1 MQLRA
6 IFFTLAF
13 FLVPTSYAAKNNYC
27 LHGGIVDPNNP
38 PTCNNTDLNSAVSD
52 LSDDINT
59 ESTARQNADAS
70 TLSSANGYTDGK
82 VTAESAARQNADAS
96 TLSSANG
103 YTDGKVTAESA
114 ARQNA
119 DASTLSSANGYTD
132 GKVTAES
139 AARQNADA
147 STLSSANG
155 YTDGKVT
162 AESAARQNADASTL
176 SASKNYTDASFS
188 SYWKKSE
195 DNFNKVN
202 SRIDKLNNKM
212 NAAIASSAAIASIP
226 YVAEDSF
233 SLGIGTG
240 NYSNGNALAAG
251 AQYKTSINSNV
262 RVNFSWD
269 STGQITSG
277 AGIAVGW

>member
-1 MQLRA
+1 M
-6 IFFTLAF
+6 
-13 FLVPTSYAAKNNYC
+13 P
-27 LHGGIVDPNNP
+27 
-38 PTCNNTDLNSAVSD
+38 
-52 LSDDINT
+52 
-59 ESTARQNADAS
+59 
-70 TLSSANGYTDGK
+70 
-82 VTAESAARQNADAS
+82 
-96 TLSSANG
+96 
-103 YTDGKVTAESA
+103 
-114 ARQNA
+114 
-119 DASTLSSANGYTD
+119 
-132 GKVTAES
+132 
-139 AARQNADA
+139 

-251 AQYKTSINSNV
+251 VQYKTSINSNV